1 MQGYSED
8 DFLMLSGIQHFR
20 FCKRQWAL
28 IHIEQ
33 QWEENV
39 KTVEGAYLHR
49 KADQPMIREKRG
61 ERLVVRALP
70 IQSRE
75 LGVTGICDVVEF
87 VLDPSGVPIAGEE
100 GLYLPV
106 PVEYKRGRPKRNDSD
121 HSQLVAQIL
130 CLEEMLCCE
139 ISKGYLF
146 YEEIKRREEVIVT
159 DQDRELVREI
169 FREMRM
175 YFERNHTP
183 KVKTG
188 PHCQSCSLNQIC
200 LPEMFSK
207 KSVSRYIESRLNE

>member
-1 MQGYSED
+1 MPDYNED
-8 DFLMLSGIQHFR
+8 DYLMLSGIQHFR

-70 IQSRE
+70 VQSRE

-159 DQDRELVREI
+159 DEDRERVREA

-183 KVKTG
+183 KAKTG
-188 PHCQSCSLNQIC
+188 PHCQSCSLSQIC
-200 LPEMFSK
+200 LPEMLSK
-207 KSVSRYIESRLNE
+207 KSVSRFIESRLNE

>member
-1 MQGYSED
+1 M
-8 DFLMLSGIQHFR
+8 
-20 FCKRQWAL
+20 
-28 IHIEQ
+28 
-33 QWEENV
+33 
-39 KTVEGAYLHR
+39 
-49 KADQPMIREKRG
+49 
-61 ERLVVRALP
+61 
-70 IQSRE
+70 
-75 LGVTGICDVVEF
+75 EF

-188 PHCQSCSLNQIC
+188 PHCQSCSLNKIC